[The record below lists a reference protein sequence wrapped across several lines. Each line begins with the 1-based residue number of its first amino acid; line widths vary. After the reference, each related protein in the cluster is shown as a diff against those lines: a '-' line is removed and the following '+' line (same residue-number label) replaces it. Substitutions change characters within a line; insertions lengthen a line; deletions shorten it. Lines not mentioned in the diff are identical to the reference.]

1 MIVKHFDR
9 GWIGVLSV
17 TDQND
22 AIQRYL
28 NQFFNDDSRT
38 ILINTTW
45 INTTE
50 TKSIDEYSNDQYSIF
65 VGDDWPPLEEILNDN
80 RFISEEISDFR
91 SLIDKFKSRVESTY
105 NHVLDYIFK
114 NRHAID
120 NIIVYS
126 LVDPGINIELPK
138 KFNIIKIGYFP
149 DSPHWI
155 DLHALLV
162 NKYFYIDSGLS
173 HDPNRIDIP
182 FMCLNGKPHQHRGDL
197 VQSLLDLNLQD
208 RGLISFSG
216 DTLRKIPK
224 LSIPEFHDRKQ
235 GINFDPYDAMTLG
248 DVSNWNRHFLNVV
261 TETVE
266 DVDAMNF
273 WSEKIFKPIVGLRP
287 FLVYSPGGAVTM
299 LERHGFM
306 HYCDDF
312 ADISDLDLR
321 DHINISKFL
330 KTLSDQPNSYFK
342 SKYQQLNE
350 KISHNRNRFNQY
362 ALEQIDNI
370 EKRLTSD

>member
-28 NQFFNDDSRT
+28 KQFFNDDSHT

-45 INTTE
+45 INTNE
-50 TKSIDEYSNDQYSIF
+50 TKSIDEYSNDQYRIF

-80 RFISEEISDFR
+80 RFISKEISDFK
-91 SLIDKFKSRVESTY
+91 SLIDEFKSRVESTY
-105 NHVLDYIFK
+105 SHVLDYIFK

-126 LVDPGINIELPK
+126 LVDPGINIKLPK

-149 DSPHWI
+149 DSRHWI

-162 NKYFYIDSGLS
+162 NKYFYIDPGLS
-173 HDPNRIDIP
+173 HDPNGIDIP

-248 DVSNWNRHFLNVV
+248 DISNWNRHFLNIV

-273 WSEKIFKPIVGLRP
+273 WSEKIFKPIIGLRP
-287 FLVYSPGGAVTM
+287 FLVYSLGGAVPII
-299 LERHGFM
+299 ERHGFA

-312 ADISDLDLR
+312 SDISDLDLR
-321 DHINISKFL
+321 QIDNIPIFL
-330 KTLSDQPNSYFK
+330 KVLSDQPHSYLK
-342 SKYQQLNE
+342 KKYQQLTK
-350 KISHNRNRFNQY
+350 KIYYNKNRFDQY
-362 ALEQIDNI
+362 IVEQKNNI
-370 EKRLTSD
+370 KKGLTIN

>member
-9 GWIGVLSV
+9 GWIGVLSADYQH
-17 TDQND
+17 TT
-22 AIQRYL
+22 IQQYL

-45 INTTE
+45 INISE
-50 TKSIDEYSNDQYSIF
+50 TKSVDEYSADQYRIF
-65 VGDDWPPLEEILNDN
+65 VGDDWPPLEEILNDD
-80 RFISEEISDFR
+80 RFISKEISDFK
-91 SLIDKFKSRVESTY
+91 SLIDGFRSRVESTY
-105 NHVLDYIFK
+105 DHVLDYIFK

-126 LVDPGINIELPK
+126 LVDPGINIGLPK

-149 DSPHWI
+149 DSQHWI
-155 DLHALLV
+155 DFHALLV
-162 NKYFYIDSGLS
+162 NKYFYVDSRLS
-173 HDPNRIDIP
+173 TDSNTIDIA

-208 RGLISFSG
+208 RGLISFGG
-216 DTLRKIPK
+216 DALRKIPK
-224 LSIPEFHDRKQ
+224 LSIPETHDIKR

-248 DVSNWNRHFLNVV
+248 DINNWNRHFLNIV
-261 TETVE
+261 TETVS
-266 DVDAMNF
+266 DVVAENF

-287 FLVYSPGGAVTM
+287 FLVYSPDGAVPI
-299 LERHGFM
+299 LERHGFL

-312 ADISDLDLR
+312 SDISDLDLR
-321 DHINISKFL
+321 QHVNIPKFL

-342 SKYQQLNE
+342 SKYQQLAE
-350 KISHNRNRFNQY
+350 KISYNKNRFDQY
-362 ALEQIDNI
+362 VLEQIDNI
-370 EKRLTSD
+370 EKGLTIN